1 VITVR
6 TYGFPGSFNE
16 ANPESS
22 TRHIGKI
29 TLHVEADSPP
39 CRSPKSSVGAATLGG
54 MQPQAYPLP
63 APAPP
68 PRDDERPAWRR
79 ALGGLA
85 ALGVLVAKFAAKAK
99 GLLLLLPKLK
109 LFTTSAS
116 MLVSVGA
123 YSLIWGWKF
132 AIGFVLLLLVHEL
145 GHVIQL
151 RREGIPASA
160 PMFIPFLGALVAM
173 KEMPKDAAA
182 EARVGLA
189 GPVLGSLAA
198 LVPLALYGLT
208 GDELF
213 KALAFVGFFL
223 NLFNLLPVLPLDGG
237 RAMAALSPWMW
248 LVGFGLL
255 IAATIAFP
263 NPIMILILLFGG
275 LETWRRWQNRK
286 SPESREFHRVAPG
299 ARVAIAVVYLGLAAA
314 LALGMDATFLDRNF
328 GDV

>member
-1 VITVR
+1 
-6 TYGFPGSFNE
+6 
-16 ANPESS
+16 
-22 TRHIGKI
+22 
-29 TLHVEADSPP
+29 
-39 CRSPKSSVGAATLGG
+39 

-68 PRDDERPAWRR
+68 PRDNERPAWRR
-79 ALGGLA
+79 VLGTLA
-85 ALGVLVAKFAAKAK
+85 ALGLLLAKFAAKAK

-116 MLVSVGA
+116 ALVSVAA

-160 PMFIPFLGALVAM
+160 PMFIPFLGAAVAM

-198 LVPLALYGLT
+198 LVPLGLYALT

-213 KALAFVGFFL
+213 RALAYIGFLL

-237 RAMAALSPWMW
+237 RAMSALSPWMW
-248 LVGFGLL
+248 FVGFGLL

-263 NPIMILILLFGG
+263 NPILILILLFGG
-275 LETWRRWQNRK
+275 LETWRRWRQRK
-286 SPESREFHRVAPG
+286 SPESREFHRVAPR

-314 LALGMDATFLDRNF
+314 LALGMDATFLDRDF